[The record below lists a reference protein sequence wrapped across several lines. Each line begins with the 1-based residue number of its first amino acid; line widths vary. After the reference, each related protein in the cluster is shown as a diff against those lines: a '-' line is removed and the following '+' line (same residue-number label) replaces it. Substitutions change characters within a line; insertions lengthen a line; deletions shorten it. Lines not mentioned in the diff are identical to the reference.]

1 MQNYIFLNDKRQ
13 KEKILLRYCDKK
25 KTIFQN
31 SEIIQKIHFC

>member
-1 MQNYIFLNDKRQ
+1 MIKDRKKKFYYAIV
-13 KEKILLRYCDKK
+13 IKK